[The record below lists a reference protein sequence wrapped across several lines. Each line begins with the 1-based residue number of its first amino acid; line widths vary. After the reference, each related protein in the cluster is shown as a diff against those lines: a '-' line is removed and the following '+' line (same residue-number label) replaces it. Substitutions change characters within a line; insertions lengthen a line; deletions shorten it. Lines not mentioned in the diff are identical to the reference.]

1 MIHDHTGRAAM
12 ERDELYALADEAEEL
27 GEEITVPVSLAGLPD
42 LVTASQELTA
52 LNGLVNDL
60 ADHVMHRTALGSPG
74 PERGMVVQGCTAAAE
89 HAGQAV
95 ANFTRAYSHLG
106 QLHHRAETLPAANTN
121 ATFRLLRHHLET
133 ARENLDS
140 VALELRTAADTIGRP
155 LSQVS
160 AALSRS
166 TQPLPPARPPTP
178 GHPGHLGLPPTP
190 VGTRHAR

>member
-1 MIHDHTGRAAM
+1 MIHDHTGRAVV

-27 GEEITVPVSLAGLPD
+27 GEEITVPGSLAGLPD

-60 ADHVMHRTALGSPG
+60 AGHVMHRTALGTPG
-74 PERGMVVQGCTAAAE
+74 PDRVAVVQGCTAAVE

-95 ANFTRAYSHLG
+95 ANYTRAYSQLG

-121 ATFRLLRHHLET
+121 ATFRLLRHHLELS
-133 ARENLDS
+133 RENLDS

-155 LSQVS
+155 LPQVS

-166 TQPLPPARPPTP
+166 TEPVPPARPEHRGIP
-178 GHPGHLGLPPTP
+178 GTWAFLPPP
-190 VGTRHAR
+190 SAPRHAR